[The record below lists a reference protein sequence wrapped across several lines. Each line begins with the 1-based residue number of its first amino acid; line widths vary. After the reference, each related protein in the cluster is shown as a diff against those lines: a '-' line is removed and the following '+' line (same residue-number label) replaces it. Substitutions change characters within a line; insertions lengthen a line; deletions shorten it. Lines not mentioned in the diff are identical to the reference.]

1 MENVIDLFKN
11 DRFSARAGIKIV
23 ETLPGY
29 AKCTMEVTE
38 DHLNGIG
45 VLMGGATFT
54 LADFTFS
61 LAANS
66 YGTIAVSQNANIT
79 YMRRCNHGMVTAI
92 ATEISRTKRIGVY
105 RVSITDEE
113 NQLIAEFTGTCYFKE
128 GDTSTI
134 FATEK

>member
-1 MENVIDLFKN
+1 MEKVIDLFKN
-11 DRFSARAGIKIV
+11 DKFSARAGIEIV

-29 AKCTMEVTE
+29 AKCSMEVTE

-61 LAANS
+61 LAANG

-79 YMRRCNHGMVTAI
+79 YVRKCKRGMVTAI

-105 RVSITDEE
+105 RVSIIDQD
-113 NQLIAEFTGTCYFKE
+113 NQLIAEFTGTCYFRE
-128 GDTSTI
+128 PEIRT
-134 FATEK
+134 